1 MLYYRIKGMASRSLK
16 CYDVKRSFKCARS
29 MTIVAVA
36 NTKGGVGKS
45 TTAVHLADWLAR
57 NNHSVV
63 FVNGSFQTGVHQW
76 LDELNIVYHQ
86 QTDPDEIF
94 ALLEQLDADYDVVV
108 DLPGASESIKTVLD
122 CCDRVLV
129 PVKPTALDF
138 EDCRKMIQILVRKQN
153 LRPNL
158 VGAFFLSMIDRRS
171 NSSHQAEAYFHKH
184 RVNLLSTQ
192 IRQLKV
198 IEETPLELC
207 TVFDLPGSSARKI
220 ARDYHRL
227 FEEFI
232 N

>member
-1 MLYYRIKGMASRSLK
+1 MAIL
-16 CYDVKRSFKCARS
+16 
-29 MTIVAVA
+29 AVA

-45 TTAVHLADWLAR
+45 TTAVHLAYWLKK
-57 NNHSVV
+57 NNKSVI
-63 FVNGSFQTGVHQW
+63 FVNGSFQTGVHSW
-76 LDELNIVYHQ
+76 LDELKIPYHQ
-86 QTDPDEIF
+86 ETNSDEIF
-94 ALLEQLDADYDVVV
+94 TLVAQLDADYIVV

-153 LRPNL
+153 LRPQL
-158 VGAFFLSMIDRRS
+158 IGAFFLSMIDRRS
-171 NSSHQAEAYFHKH
+171 NSSQQAKEYFQKH

-192 IRQLKV
+192 IRQLKA

-207 TVFDLPGSSARKI
+207 TVFDFPGSSAQSI
-220 ARDYHRL
+220 ADDYNNL